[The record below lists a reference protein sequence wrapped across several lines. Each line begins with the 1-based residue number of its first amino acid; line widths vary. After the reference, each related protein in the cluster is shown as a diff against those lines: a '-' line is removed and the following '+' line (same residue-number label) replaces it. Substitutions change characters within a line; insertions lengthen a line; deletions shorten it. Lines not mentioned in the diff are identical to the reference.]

1 MKRNLLVLGCMVM
14 ILSSCGKDPLEM
26 GYPDMN
32 APITFNTYS
41 QKSTKADTHNKLED
55 FYKTFKVYGWKSP
68 TGAADSW
75 TTVFNN
81 VTVEYFG
88 DDVNKHGDQL
98 GYANEGVP
106 FIYLSTDDPSY
117 TPADEWKDFIYAPG
131 TDATG
136 WYYEGIRYFD
146 NYKPYYLF
154 MAYAPSRAGG
164 VMSIEPNDRVF
175 KIGDAAN
182 KITVEDTNL
191 MATPQKGLAYA
202 GYQYDYM
209 TAGNLIEDH
218 RAQLI
223 FHHRLAKLNIEL
235 KVQPAFVDGI
245 KKSKLTTIL
254 PVVVNEISIHKLNG
268 TSYYDSS
275 KDNATGYAEGYV
287 SGWKAP
293 VGEVEYKVTNIPLT
307 KAGLIYADNDFW
319 DEDNIEKF
327 VDGYWVL
334 ERLLMPQTINK
345 CALGTQM
352 AAYDDA
358 YMYVKYSVGDEAF
371 QTYVALCNLFTEA
384 PTLDLEGGNE
394 YSISVV
400 VGPDPVY
407 FQVSVETRDDHQ
419 ETFEF

>member
-55 FYKTFKVYGWKSP
+55 FYKTFKVYGWKSA

-98 GYANEGVP
+98 GYADEGVK

-146 NYKPYYLF
+146 KYKPHYLF

-209 TAGNLIEDH
+209 TAGNYITDH
-218 RAQLI
+218 KAQLI
-223 FHHRLAKLNIEL
+223 FHHRLAKLNVKL
-235 KVQPAFVDGI
+235 MVQSSFVESLNQY
-245 KKSKLTTIL
+245 KSKLTTIL

-275 KDNATGYAEGYV
+275 KETAAGYV
-287 SGWKAP
+287 SGWKQPA
-293 VGEVEYKVTNIPLT
+293 EDEIEYKVTNIPLT
-307 KAGLIYADNDFW
+307 GTDHDDDFV
-319 DEDNIEKF
+319 E
-327 VDGYWVL
+327 GYWVL
-334 ERLLMPQTINK
+334 ERLLMPQTIARTAQK
-345 CALGTQM
+345 EQM
-352 AAYDDA
+352 TAFDEA

-371 QTYVALCNLFTEA
+371 QIYVSLCNLFTDA
-384 PTLDLEGGNE
+384 ATLDLKGGNE
-394 YSISVV
+394 YTIKVL

-407 FQVSVETRDDHQ
+407 FQVSVDTRDDHE